1 MLKENTIVGFYAI
14 INGQVACHGNSLIVI
29 NTKIGIKNFIK
40 KLNAQG
46 AKILKMKLGDLL
58 YGLEMGGVYDLDSA
72 SFKIIS
78 QAVDI
83 GDYNIKEQNEDGV
96 LFYTVKILSFDASGQ
111 DHEHLLSN
119 FSSI

>member
-46 AKILKMKLGDLL
+46 ATILKMKLGDLL

-96 LFYTVKILSFDASGQ
+96 LFYTVKILSFDA
-111 DHEHLLSN
+111 
-119 FSSI
+119 